1 MTDWRGYFLIENL
14 GLNASQ
20 RAILVDELRR
30 LGPGTH
36 SQPSHLCHW
45 RTRLDNDAAIFE
57 ALFNSDHLTI
67 QAFKSRLAAIF
78 SVPVGNITH
87 SASTASYS
95 AGNLSNVVVF
105 SYNSIARLR
114 VILFG
119 TNTGNYDQSHSEVLG
134 YLFLNQAEW
143 DTAEL

>member
-1 MTDWRGYFLIENL
+1 MTDWRGYFLMENL

-36 SQPSHLCHW
+36 PQPSHICHW

-57 ALFNSDHLTI
+57 AMFNSDHLTI
-67 QAFKSRLAAIF
+67 QAFKNRLAAIF
-78 SVPVGNITH
+78 SVPAANITH

-95 AGNLSNVVVF
+95 PGNSSNVVVF

-119 TNTGNYDQSHSEVLG
+119 SNTGTYDQSHAEVLG
-134 YLFLNQAEW
+134 YLFLNMAAWEPAEG
-143 DTAEL
+143 